1 MLRELLA
8 AAAILLT
15 FVMYRPYIRSIRAG
29 RTKPHAFSW
38 IIWTLIASVV
48 FLAQLADGGGVGA
61 WPIGASGLL
70 TAFVAILAYR
80 NRTDTSRTRADWLF
94 FSVSL
99 AALPCWLL
107 TSDPLTAV
115 VLLTGIEL
123 AGFGPTFRFAFGH
136 PQEEHV
142 GFYSLGALRSTLAVA
157 ALEHYSLTT
166 VLFPA
171 AKVLASVTLVALITY
186 RRTQPHPA

>member
-1 MLRELLA
+1 MLKEIFA
-8 AAAILLT
+8 VAAILLT
-15 FVMYRPYIRSIRAG
+15 FVMYLPYIRSIRAG

-38 IIWTLIASVV
+38 IIWTLIAFVV

-61 WPIGASGLL
+61 WPIGASGML
-70 TAFVAILAYR
+70 TAFVALLAYR
-80 NRTDTSRTRADWLF
+80 NRTDTSRTPSDWLF

-123 AGFGPTFRFAFGH
+123 AGFGPTFRFAFSH
-136 PQEEHV
+136 PQDERV
-142 GFYSLGALRSTLAVA
+142 GFYSVA

-171 AKVLASVTLVALITY
+171 AKVFASVALVALITY
-186 RRTQPHPA
+186 RRTQPRPA